1 MVGTPRRGGTWRRRM
16 RSAGMIPFTEVLKA
30 RERLAN
36 RVLLTPM
43 RGAPG
48 LDRRTGQHVRLKCE
62 HQQTTGSFKLRGAT
76 NALLLLDEE
85 QRRRGVVAAS
95 TGNHGRALAHA
106 ARQMGVPAVICMS
119 SLVPANNVEAI
130 EALGAT
136 VRIIGR
142 SQDDAQREV
151 DRLVSDD
158 GLVMVAPFDDPA
170 VIAGQGTLG
179 LELMEQAPDTG
190 SVLVPLS
197 GGGLIAGV
205 ALAVKTVSP
214 QTHVIGVSMET
225 SPIFSARVQN
235 MCPPVPRAPASATQ
249 TQPCASGHCH
259 TATAVGS
266 DSGTH
271 RKVVSSTMASA
282 RSVRERYLMLIAV
295 VADSAAASS
304 GTRLAAR
311 KPSAPGRTITS
322 TPTKPTSTAVQRRT
336 RTTSPRK
343 MTAPTVTKSGVE

>member
-1 MVGTPRRGGTWRRRM
+1 
-16 RSAGMIPFTEVLKA
+16 MIPFTEVLKA

-43 RGAPG
+43 RAAPG

-119 SLVPANNVEAI
+119 SLVPANKVEAI

-179 LELMEQAPDTG
+179 LELMEQAPDTA

-214 QTHVIGVSMET
+214 QTQVIGVSMERGPAMQR
-225 SPIFSARVQN
+225 SLAAGRPIDVEELPTLADSLGGGIGLAN
-235 MCPPVPRAPASATQ
+235 K
-249 TQPCASGHCH
+249 H
-259 TATAVGS
+259 TFEMVKALVDDVVLVSEAEIAAAIRTAHAEAGEVIEGAAAVG
-266 DSGTH
+266 
-271 RKVVSSTMASA
+271 MAA
-282 RSVRERYLMLIAV
+282 
-295 VADSAAASS
+295 
-304 GTRLAAR
+304 LAAGKVR
-311 KPSAPGRTITS
+311 TSGPVVVVLSGRNIDMALHARIVAGE
-322 TPTKPTSTAVQRRT
+322 TPDLLREVAH
-336 RTTSPRK
+336 
-343 MTAPTVTKSGVE
+343 A

>member
-1 MVGTPRRGGTWRRRM
+1 
-16 RSAGMIPFTEVLKA
+16 MIPFTEVLKA

-43 RGAPG
+43 RAAPG

-119 SLVPANNVEAI
+119 SLVPANKVEAI

-214 QTHVIGVSMET
+214 QTQVIGVSMERGPAMQR
-225 SPIFSARVQN
+225 SLAAGRPIDVEELPTLADSLGGGIGLAN
-235 MCPPVPRAPASATQ
+235 K
-249 TQPCASGHCH
+249 H
-259 TATAVGS
+259 TFEMVKALVDDVVLVSEAEIAAAIRTAHAEAGEVIEGAAAVG
-266 DSGTH
+266 
-271 RKVVSSTMASA
+271 MAA
-282 RSVRERYLMLIAV
+282 
-295 VADSAAASS
+295 
-304 GTRLAAR
+304 LAAGKVR
-311 KPSAPGRTITS
+311 TSGPVVVVLSGRNIDMALHARIVAGE
-322 TPTKPTSTAVQRRT
+322 TPDLLREVAH
-336 RTTSPRK
+336 
-343 MTAPTVTKSGVE
+343 A

>member
-1 MVGTPRRGGTWRRRM
+1 
-16 RSAGMIPFTEVLKA
+16 MIPFTEVLKA

-43 RGAPG
+43 RAAPG

-119 SLVPANNVEAI
+119 SLVPANKVEAI

-214 QTHVIGVSMET
+214 QTQVIGVSMERGPAMQR
-225 SPIFSARVQN
+225 SLAAGRPIDVEELPTLADSLGGGIGLAN
-235 MCPPVPRAPASATQ
+235 K
-249 TQPCASGHCH
+249 H
-259 TATAVGS
+259 TFEMVKALVDDVVLVSEAEIAAAIRTAHAEAGEVIEGAAAVG
-266 DSGTH
+266 
-271 RKVVSSTMASA
+271 
-282 RSVRERYLMLIAV
+282 IA
-295 VADSAAASS
+295 A
-304 GTRLAAR
+304 LAAGKVR
-311 KPSAPGRTITS
+311 TSGPVVVVLSGRNIDMALHARIVAGE
-322 TPTKPTSTAVQRRT
+322 TPDLLREVAH
-336 RTTSPRK
+336 
-343 MTAPTVTKSGVE
+343 A